1 MVIKQEVN
9 APLIFTVGVL
19 SGLILLV
26 MVFGMQAGFY
36 TAERAETAK
45 KWEQSTNTTWLEDL
59 RREQARNIRSERWLD
74 VENQI
79 VTMPIDRAMDYV
91 VAHQGRLPAPATV
104 GPSTAPVIAP
114 TTAAAV
120 SLGNATTPKGLIGAN
135 PAVKRGKRLYT
146 TLLCATCH
154 TTNGARLIGPSL
166 LNVVDREETFEDGT
180 KAVAGEAYLRESILE
195 PQKRVVK
202 GFPPVMPVMKGK
214 LTNAELDDLLAYLRF
229 LSPKAAR
236 SVKDP

>member
-1 MVIKQEVN
+1 MCQTQSVALASLWMVINQEVN

-26 MVFGMQAGFY
+26 MVFGMQAMFY
-36 TAERAETAK
+36 MAERAETTK
-45 KWEQSTNTTWLEDL
+45 KWEQSTNTWLEDL
-59 RREQARNIRSERWLD
+59 RREQARNIMSERWLD

-91 VAHQGRLPAPATV
+91 VAHQGRLPASATV

-114 TTAAAV
+114 TTVAAV
-120 SLGNATTPKGLIGAN
+120 SPGNATTPKGLIGAN

-166 LNVVDREETFEDGT
+166 LNVVGREETFEDGT
-180 KAVAGEAYLRESILE
+180 KAVAGEAYR
-195 PQKRVVK
+195 R
-202 GFPPVMPVMKGK
+202 
-214 LTNAELDDLLAYLRF
+214 NAW
-229 LSPKAAR
+229 
-236 SVKDP
+236 